1 MEKEF
6 IMRNLII
13 VLSVAVG
20 LISCG
25 KETPKKTVSQEVE
38 QQVVNVTS
46 NEIELK
52 GTDDMKFD
60 KSEFTVKAGEEV
72 TLKFTNAGVLPIE
85 TMGHNVVVL
94 EKDADVKTFA
104 TASAKAKETNYIS
117 DLYITD
123 IIAQTKLLGP
133 GESETIKF
141 TLKEEGEYT
150 YICTFPGHWIAMK
163 GVIKAVK

>member
-1 MEKEF
+1 MKK
-6 IMRNLII
+6 L
-13 VLSVAVG
+13 VLLSILAFG
-20 LISCG
+20 LISCDSDK
-25 KETPKKTVSQEVE
+25 KETETTAPATEAKKEEV
-38 QQVVNVTS
+38 VS
-46 NEIELK
+46 NEISLK

-60 KSEFTVKAGEEV
+60 KTEFTVKAREEV
-72 TLKFTNAGVLPIE
+72 TLNFTNAGVLPLE

-94 EKDADVKTFA
+94 EKKADVQKFA

-141 TLKEEGEYT
+141 TLKEPGEYT
-150 YICTFPGHWIAMK
+150 FICTFPGHWIAMK
-163 GVIKAVK
+163 GTITAI

>member
-1 MEKEF
+1 MK
-6 IMRNLII
+6 NLLLALAFVFTI
-13 VLSVAVG
+13 V
-20 LISCG
+20 SCG
-25 KETPKKTVSQEVE
+25 SDQKDSTTEKPSTTASEAPK
-38 QQVVNVTS
+38 TS
-46 NEIELK
+46 NVLDIK

-60 KSEFTVKAGEEV
+60 KTSFTVKSGEEI
-72 TLKFTNAGVLPIE
+72 TLNFTNAGVLPLE

-94 EKDADVKTFA
+94 EKGADVQTFA

-141 TLKEEGEYT
+141 TLKEPGEYT
-150 YICTFPGHWIAMK
+150 FICTFPGHWIQMK
-163 GVIKAVK
+163 GIITAI

>member
-1 MEKEF
+1 MKNAF
-6 IMRNLII
+6 ILT
-13 VLSVAVG
+13 VLAFG

-25 KETPKKTVSQEVE
+25 SDSKESAPKEEVSKVQEE
-38 QQVVNVTS
+38 TITN
-46 NEIELK
+46 IIDLK

-60 KSEFTVKAGEEV
+60 KTQFTVKAGEEV
-72 TLKFTNAGVLPIE
+72 TLNFTNAGVLPLE

-94 EKDADVKTFA
+94 EKDADVQTFA

-123 IIAQTKLLGP
+123 IVAQTKLLGP

-141 TLKEEGEYT
+141 TLKEPGDYT
-150 YICTFPGHWIAMK
+150 FICTFPGHWIAMK
-163 GVIKAVK
+163 GIITAQ

>member
-1 MEKEF
+1 MK
-6 IMRNLII
+6 NLILA
-13 VLSVAVG
+13 LSITIG
-20 LISCG
+20 FISCG
-25 KETPKKTVSQEVE
+25 SETKETEKVNTAPQTETSKVS
-38 QQVVNVTS
+38 NVL
-46 NEIELK
+46 ELK

-60 KSEFTVKAGEEV
+60 KSEFNVKAGEEV
-72 TLKFTNAGVLPIE
+72 SLTFTNAGVLPIE

-94 EKDADVKTFA
+94 EKKADVKTFA

-117 DLYITD
+117 ELYITD

-141 TLKEEGEYT
+141 TLKEPGEYT

-163 GVIKAVK
+163 GVITAI